1 MLKSYIQPRIL
12 KCRIA
17 SAFTWKR
24 LAGWWS
30 PSSFQILAPTLCLKY
45 LIKSKWFLENN
56 YLLWFKIRYLIQN
69 IWIKKTKKMFFYELK
84 YNTSFKEWKANNK
97 YFEVRSKSYLICCK
111 HSLTLSS
118 FTLAIASKPRRLA
131 YNLGSVSLRLAGLI
145 MIMMIVWIIMIR
157 ENMIVIKFMK
167 ITSPLRNSQNWPS
180 PKND

>member
-1 MLKSYIQPRIL
+1 M
-12 KCRIA
+12 
-17 SAFTWKR
+17 
-24 LAGWWS
+24 
-30 PSSFQILAPTLCLKY
+30 
-45 LIKSKWFLENN
+45 
-56 YLLWFKIRYLIQN
+56 
-69 IWIKKTKKMFFYELK
+69 KMFFYELK

-97 YFEVRSKSYLICCK
+97 YFEVGSTSYSICCK

-167 ITSPLRNSQNWPS
+167 IQGAFFDWSAQKMTKSQPLKEFSELALPKKRLRMKKFKYQNCSELFLFPKWPR
-180 PKND
+180 KKFK